1 MKTKYVISICFLV
14 FTLAAKAQ
22 IVEKEL
28 TDSTGAASSVLD
40 QASASFTGTSPQ
52 VTLKTY
58 KLKALIGRGYWD
70 LYLFNTLPTFS
81 IAREDSLQALSDDLL
96 NQLGGLLNVSL
107 SRVGHFAYGGNE
119 ANKDIKGGAM
129 DIRTGVKMLDS
140 RTREKNSKDFV
151 VPVFQSTFDL
161 RYLIPLVKPENS
173 NSDQNDLRNFSIGN
187 LSFRVYGTF
196 MQIMNTKV
204 YDQFFTSE
212 RGIPPR
218 HSLFTGSGEVNLFIS
233 NQIFITAGFSVSNQE
248 TMPSRTFFSI
258 SYTGQ
263 GN

>member
-1 MKTKYVISICFLV
+1 MKTKYLIYLFFLLV
-14 FTLAAKAQ
+14 TLAAKAQ
-22 IVEKEL
+22 VVEKEIAD
-28 TDSTGAASSVLD
+28 TTRSASTILD

-70 LYLFNTLPTFS
+70 LYLFNTLPTFT
-81 IAREDSLQALSDDLL
+81 IAKEDSIQALSDDLL

-107 SRVGHFAYGGNE
+107 SRVGHFGYGGNE
-119 ANKDIKGGAM
+119 LNRDIKGGVM

-173 NSDQNDLRNFSIGN
+173 KNDQADLHNFSIGN

-196 MQIMNTKV
+196 MQILNTEV

-212 RGIPPR
+212 RGVPPR

-233 NQIFITAGFSVSNQE
+233 NQIFISAGYTISNQE
-248 TMPSRTFFSI
+248 TMPSRSFFSI

>member
-1 MKTKYVISICFLV
+1 MLV
-14 FTLAAKAQ
+14 TLAAKAQ
-22 IVEKEL
+22 VVEKEIGD
-28 TDSTGAASSVLD
+28 TEGAASTVLD

-58 KLKALIGRGYWD
+58 KLKALIGRGFWD
-70 LYLFNTLPTFS
+70 LYLFNTLPTLS
-81 IAREDSLQALSDDLL
+81 IAKEDSLQALSDDLL

-107 SRVGHFAYGGNE
+107 SRVAHFGYGGNE
-119 ANKDIKGGAM
+119 VNRDIKGGVM
-129 DIRTGVKMLDS
+129 DVRTGVKMLDS
-140 RTREKNSKDFV
+140 RTREKDAKDFV

-173 NSDQNDLRNFSIGN
+173 KSDQADIRNFSIGN

-196 MQIMNTKV
+196 MQVLNTKV
-204 YDQFFTSE
+204 YDQYFTSE
-212 RGIPPR
+212 RGVPPR
-218 HSLFTGSGEVNLFIS
+218 HSLFTGSAEVNLFIS
-233 NQIFITAGFSVSNQE
+233 NQIFLSAGYTLSNQE
-248 TMPSRTFFSI
+248 TMLNRSFFSV